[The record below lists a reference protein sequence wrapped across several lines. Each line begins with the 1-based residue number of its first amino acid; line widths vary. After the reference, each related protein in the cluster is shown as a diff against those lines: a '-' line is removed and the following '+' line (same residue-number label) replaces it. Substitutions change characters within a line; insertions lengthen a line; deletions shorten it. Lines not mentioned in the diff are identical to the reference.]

1 MNSTTLLHATGLQ
14 KSFGRTPALRGA
26 SVSVGPR
33 ERVALRGRSGSGK
46 STLLLCLAGVLLP
59 DAGQV
64 TYLGRPYAAM
74 SADERARLRRREM
87 GLVLQHG
94 QLVPELTVLENVALP
109 LLLEKV
115 ERGSATLLAHEWLS
129 RLGVLDVADARPA
142 ELSGGQAQRVAIA
155 RALVT
160 GPQLVLADEPTGSL
174 DTVGADEVMTV
185 LLEATRGCATALVVV
200 THDNR
205 VAARMDREVVVED
218 GSTEPMGALR

>member
-14 KSFGRTPALRGA
+14 KSFGPTPALRGA
-26 SVSVGPR
+26 SLSIGPR
-33 ERVALRGRSGSGK
+33 ERVAVRGRSGSGK

-64 TYLGRPYAAM
+64 TYLGRGYDAM

-115 ERGSATLLAHEWLS
+115 ERSSATLLAHEWLS
-129 RLGVLDVADARPA
+129 RLGVLDVAQARPV
-142 ELSGGQAQRVAIA
+142 EISGGQAQRAAIA

-174 DTVGADEVMTV
+174 DTVGADEVMSV
-185 LLEATRGCATALVVV
+185 LIDATRSCAAALVVV

-218 GSTEPMGALR
+218 GSTERAGVLR

>member
-26 SVSVGPR
+26 SLTVGPR
-33 ERVALRGRSGSGK
+33 ERVAVRGRSGSGK

-59 DAGQV
+59 DAGGV
-64 TYLGRPYAAM
+64 TYLGRRFDAM
-74 SADERARLRRREM
+74 GADERARLRRREM

-94 QLVPELTVLENVALP
+94 QLVPELTVVENVALP
-109 LLLEKV
+109 LLLERV
-115 ERGSATLLAHEWLS
+115 ERSSAALLAHEWLA
-129 RLGVLDVADARPA
+129 RLGVVDLADARPA
-142 ELSGGQAQRVAIA
+142 EISGGQAQRAAIA

-174 DTVGADEVMTV
+174 DTVGADEVMAV
-185 LLEATRGCATALVVV
+185 LLDATRSCDAALVVV

-205 VAARMDREVVVED
+205 VAARMDREVLVED
-218 GSTEPMGALR
+218 GSTEPAGALR

>member
-1 MNSTTLLHATGLQ
+1 MNSATLLHATGLQ
-14 KSFGRTPALRGA
+14 KSFGPTPALRGA
-26 SVSVGPR
+26 SLSVGPR

-46 STLLLCLAGVLLP
+46 STLLLCLAGVLLA
-59 DAGQV
+59 DAGTV
-64 TYLGRPYAAM
+64 TYLGRSFTAM
-74 SADERARLRRREM
+74 HADERARLRRREM

-94 QLVPELTVLENVALP
+94 QLVPELSVVENVALP

-115 ERGSATLLAHEWLS
+115 ERSSAALLAHEWLD

-142 ELSGGQAQRVAIA
+142 ELSGGQAQRAAIA

-174 DTVGADEVMTV
+174 DTVGADEVMAV
-185 LLEATRGCATALVVV
+185 LLEATRTCDAALVVV

-218 GSTEPMGALR
+218 GATEPVEVLR

>member
-26 SVSVGPR
+26 SLTVGPR
-33 ERVALRGRSGSGK
+33 ERVAVRGRSGSGK

-59 DAGQV
+59 DAGGV
-64 TYLGRPYAAM
+64 TYLGRRYDAM
-74 SADERARLRRREM
+74 TADERARLRRREM

-115 ERGSATLLAHEWLS
+115 ERSSAALLAHEWLA
-129 RLGVLDVADARPA
+129 RLGVAELADARPA
-142 ELSGGQAQRVAIA
+142 EISGGQAQRAAIA

-174 DTVGADEVMTV
+174 DTVGADEVMAV
-185 LLEATRGCATALVVV
+185 LLEATRSCDAALVVV

-205 VAARMDREVVVED
+205 VAARMDREVSVED
-218 GSTEPMGALR
+218 GSTEPAGALR